1 MAKLAGDHVQV
12 LVDGYELTGDS
23 NRIAVSDVRDMYDVT
38 AFADAVH
45 RFIAGKRSISVEHAG
60 TMNAAAARSHP
71 VLKANTLE
79 GVVSV
84 LLGQN
89 AAPVAGDPVYSLLIR
104 QGKYSVIPAIG
115 NVVPFAATFATRGLR
130 GGWGVALTP
139 PVQFTTSA
147 NGTAVNNGAATP
159 NGGAAFLH
167 ILAAAATDRYTIVVE
182 GSASGAFAGEQTT
195 LATFTLD
202 AAALDSERVDLAGTL
217 PQYTRWKATRS
228 GSAGDTVEIA
238 VSLIRY

>member
-38 AFADAVH
+38 TFADAVH
-45 RFIAGKRSISVEHAG
+45 RFITGKRSISVEHAG
-60 TMNAAAARSHP
+60 HMNAAAARSHP
-71 VLKANTLE
+71 VLKANALE

-89 AAPVAGDPVYSLLIR
+89 AAPVVGDPVYSLLIR

-115 NVVPFAATFATRGLR
+115 NVVPFAATFAARGLR

-139 PVQFTTSA
+139 PVQFTTST

-202 AAALDSERVDLAGTL
+202 AAARDSERVDLAGTL
-217 PQYTRWKATRS
+217 PQYPRWKATRS